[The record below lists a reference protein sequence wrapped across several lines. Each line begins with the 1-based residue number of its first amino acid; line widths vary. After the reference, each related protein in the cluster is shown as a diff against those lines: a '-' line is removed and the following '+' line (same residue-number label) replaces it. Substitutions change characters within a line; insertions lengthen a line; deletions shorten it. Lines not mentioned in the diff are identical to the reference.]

1 MLAGEAVPEEEFVKI
16 SLRDIS
22 TAKFAVEEMGGA
34 NEVAT
39 PPLSRQSSVANSV
52 NSDTPTHSM
61 TSMPSLNITTPLEN
75 NNHVAIE
82 NLCNGEIPS
91 SSASPIHELKHSNMN
106 NVTTTSSSPR
116 SEDIALLE
124 REREKLCAAL
134 DEKVCVTCVIAFV

>member
-1 MLAGEAVPEEEFVKI
+1 MPEEEFVKI

-22 TAKFAVEEMGGA
+22 TAKFAAEEMGGA

-39 PPLSRQSSVANSV
+39 PSLSRQSSVANSI

-61 TSMPSLNITTPLEN
+61 TSMPSLNSTTPSEN
-75 NNHVAIE
+75 SNHVVIE
-82 NLCNGEIPS
+82 NLYNGEIPS
-91 SSASPIHELKHSNMN
+91 SSASPIHELKRSNMN
-106 NVTTTSSSPR
+106 NVSTTSSSPR

-134 DEKVCVTCVIAFV
+134 DEKVRVTCMMAFV